1 MILNIRMNMK
11 TKRRFNPSTKV
22 LFLWCMAGALLL
34 TLILSPTDYAATS
47 QPFDQS
53 KTGLLASTLPTLMP
67 DELLYFD
74 PVHHLLR
81 LQFNEDRIHKAT
93 VAMVDMEYNVMLRG
107 IESAADEAA
116 AHGETLFYPIIFEA
130 AYRYEVDP
138 AMVKAIILAES
149 SYNVRAVSNRG
160 AGGLM
165 QLMPITAREMGVE
178 NIFNPQQNIHAGTA
192 YFKKLLN
199 RYKGNVKLALAA
211 YNAGSGKVKQ
221 YKGIPPFKATRTY
234 IEKVLQYHRTYS
246 QKSRKKENHPTESS

>member
-1 MILNIRMNMK
+1 MK
-11 TKRRFNPSTKV
+11 TKRRFNKSTRV
-22 LFLWCMAGALLL
+22 LFLWCIGGALLL
-34 TLILSPTDYAATS
+34 TLVLSPIDYAATT
-47 QPFDQS
+47 QPFDRS
-53 KTGLLASTLPTLMP
+53 NSGLQASTIPTLVP

-74 PVHHLLR
+74 PVHHLIR
-81 LQFNEDRIHKAT
+81 LQFDEDQLRKA
-93 VAMVDMEYNVMLRG
+93 AMAVIDTEYDVMLRR
-107 IESAADEAA
+107 IEAAADEAS

-130 AYRYEVDP
+130 AYRYGVDP

-199 RYKGNVKLALAA
+199 RYNGNVKLALAA
-211 YNAGSGKVKQ
+211 YNAGSGKVNQ
-221 YKGIPPFKATRTY
+221 YKGIPPFEATRTY
-234 IEKVLQYHRTYS
+234 IKKVLQYHRAYS
-246 QKSRKKENHPTESS
+246 QQSRKSGIHSTESS